1 MKTVFEMS
9 DIKPHTQNHLAKV
22 YAVLGTGVVT
32 ALFSGLLMAK
42 GFLPVFIPF
51 AVFILTTI
59 AEIVL
64 FFAHSTKF
72 GHIYLKPGT
81 FFGYAIAFGSSIG
94 FTFLMVDDVEDQK
107 LLGQV
112 TMSAFIYSL
121 SIFAAF
127 SIFAMLTVR
136 RTQIFLYSI
145 ISCLVLSLISI
156 FVWNT
161 TAAGIIGLIV
171 GILYV
176 IIDTQI
182 IINKT
187 ENGIYDTFTDAKQLL
202 IDLFKI
208 FIEIMKLLMSDK
220 KKKNKD

>member
-1 MKTVFEMS
+1 MKTVFQMG

-22 YAVLGTGVVT
+22 YATLGVGVVT
-32 ALFSGLLMAK
+32 ALFSGLMMAK
-42 GFLPVFIPF
+42 GFLPVFLPI
-51 AVFILTTI
+51 ALLLITTI

-64 FFAHSTKF
+64 FFAHNTKF
-72 GHIYLKPGT
+72 GNTYLKPGT

-94 FTFLMVDDVEDQK
+94 YIFLLADDVEDQK

-121 SIFAAF
+121 SIFATF
-127 SIFAMLTVR
+127 SIFSMLTVR
-136 RTQIFLYSI
+136 RTQIFLYSV

-161 TAAGIIGLIV
+161 TAAGILGLLV

-176 IIDTQI
+176 VIDTQI
-182 IINKT
+182 IIHKT

-208 FIEIMKLLMSDK
+208 FIEIMKLLMSEK